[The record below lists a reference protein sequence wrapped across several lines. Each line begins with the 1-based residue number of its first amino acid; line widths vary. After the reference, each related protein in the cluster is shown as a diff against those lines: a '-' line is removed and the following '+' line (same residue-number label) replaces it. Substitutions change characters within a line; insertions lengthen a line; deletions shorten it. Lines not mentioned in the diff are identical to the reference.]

1 MIFLSDTTVCVS
13 IFDSLALAFHSKF
26 DVYGRE
32 PRIVVVTAVNPKL
45 VSGKLA
51 SCHAVDYYFY
61 FFFVVKSLY
70 KVPCVLAGK
79 LYLNGTSAT
88 RIFFD
93 SETAVGADAFA
104 RQASFLLFDNAIFF
118 FLLLICHKRLHF
130 IILAGCQVV
139 VQTSQG
145 LHPRW
150 FMNRRL
156 NP

>member
-1 MIFLSDTTVCVS
+1 MRPVMQLI
-13 IFDSLALAFHSKF
+13 I
-26 DVYGRE
+26 
-32 PRIVVVTAVNPKL
+32 II
-45 VSGKLA
+45 
-51 SCHAVDYYFY
+51 
-61 FFFVVKSLY
+61 FFFLVVKSLY

-104 RQASFLLFDNAIFF
+104 RQASFLLFDNANFF
-118 FLLLICHKRLHF
+118 FFFAMRLHF
-130 IILAGCQVV
+130 IILAGYQVV

-150 FMNRRL
+150 FTHRRL